1 MFYVVYAD
9 SNPGTIDTYAG
20 ETLDSAFEQFV
31 ASRDPANAAVK
42 RGAVMTDIGIRR
54 GDVTRSD
61 DPVAFWISVAET
73 AIGDNEDFF
82 WGTDLA
88 TVQAAAEDFLKG
100 PSDDEN

>member
-1 MFYVVYAD
+1 MFYVAHAD
-9 SNPGTIDTYAG
+9 LNPGKFDTYTG
-20 ETLDSAFEQFV
+20 ETLDEAFEQFV

-42 RGAVMTDIGIRR
+42 RGAVRTDIGISR
-54 GDVTRSD
+54 GDVARAD
-61 DPVAFWISVAET
+61 DPKIFWISVAET